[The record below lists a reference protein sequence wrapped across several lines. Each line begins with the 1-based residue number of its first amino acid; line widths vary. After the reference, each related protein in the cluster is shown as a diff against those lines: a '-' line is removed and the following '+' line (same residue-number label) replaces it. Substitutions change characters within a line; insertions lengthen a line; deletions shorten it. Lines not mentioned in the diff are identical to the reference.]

1 MRTSNRGTK
10 YFYVVMIRN
19 ATVPKTHK
27 EECPTHGLTEMGT
40 NFNGT
45 ENFCERRRLRG
56 SESLFFK
63 KKHHFQFQHSQA
75 DSCVKMKFRK
85 LIVIFFLALA
95 KRALSSA
102 VLYFHKYSHSYL
114 QRGKEWIMH
123 FNLLF
128 IYDSRVYS

>member
-1 MRTSNRGTK
+1 MTQARSQDFSWGEGGGMRTSNRGTK

-56 SESLFFK
+56 SESLFLK
-63 KKHHFQFQHSQA
+63 KTPFP
-75 DSCVKMKFRK
+75 
-85 LIVIFFLALA
+85 IP
-95 KRALSSA
+95 ALSG
-102 VLYFHKYSHSYL
+102 
-114 QRGKEWIMH
+114 R
-123 FNLLF
+123 
-128 IYDSRVYS
+128 